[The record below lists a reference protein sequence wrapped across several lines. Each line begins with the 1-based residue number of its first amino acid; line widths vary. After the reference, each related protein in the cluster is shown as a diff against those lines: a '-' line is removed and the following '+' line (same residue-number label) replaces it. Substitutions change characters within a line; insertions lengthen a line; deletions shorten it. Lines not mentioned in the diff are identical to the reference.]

1 MPLQL
6 ELGSNAC
13 PQHHHFVS
21 SEVLR
26 NLPQVA
32 QLLRSRVGIK
42 PRPAGPYHS
51 ALHCS
56 TQLLTKR
63 PSPSFSHG
71 NLSWP
76 ASSRTS
82 FQTAAAI
89 TCRSTLHLCPG
100 SSVLSRPPKITRP
113 HSLTAQTSLVMPM
126 RLNVPP
132 SWGEWAFL
140 FTHEIVMAERLVA
153 FNPLLFK
160 NILGR
165 GESST
170 SFPPEK
176 HTNTE
181 H

>member
-1 MPLQL
+1 METFHGQPLPGPL
-6 ELGSNAC
+6 S
-13 PQHHHFVS
+13 
-21 SEVLR
+21 R
-26 NLPQVA
+26 
-32 QLLRSRVGIK
+32 LLQPS
-42 PRPAGPYHS
+42 PAGP
-51 ALHCS
+51 
-56 TQLLTKR
+56 
-63 PSPSFSHG
+63 P
-71 NLSWP
+71 
-76 ASSRTS
+76 
-82 FQTAAAI
+82 
-89 TCRSTLHLCPG
+89 LHLCPG
-100 SSVLSRPPKITRP
+100 SPVLSRPPKITRP

-132 SWGEWAFL
+132 SWAEWAFL
-140 FTHEIVMAERLVA
+140 CTHEIVMAETLVA